1 MSVKLYLTIAAIV
14 AILYGIAFVLIPGMV
29 VVTFG
34 APPEVHVNL
43 NLQFC
48 GAALLGWGVI
58 VWFARDF
65 RDWQAVRGVLIG
77 SAVGDAALLLVN
89 LWATLQHFLNRLVWS
104 STVVTLLLLVGAL
117 YCLSMG
123 ARKAA

>member
-1 MSVKLYLTIAAIV
+1 MDAKLYLTIAAIV
-14 AILYGIAFVLIPGMV
+14 AILYGITFVLIPANV
-29 VVTFG
+29 VLLFG

-58 VWFARDF
+58 LWFARDF

-77 SAVGDAALLLVN
+77 NAVGDAALLLVN

-104 STVVTLLLLVGAL
+104 STVVTVLLLAGAL
-117 YCLSMG
+117 YCLSTG
-123 ARKAA
+123 TRKAA